1 MDREQVLTTRDFDL
15 SVSNYGATREH
26 QYDLAVLPWGATE
39 PHNYHLPYLTDCI
52 LSHDIAVDAAFKAFE
67 EYGVRA
73 MVLPP
78 VTFGAQNPG
87 QRELAFCV
95 HARYETQRAILTD
108 IVASLRH
115 QGLRKLLIINGHGG
129 NSFKNM
135 IRDLTID
142 FPVFSIATSEWFK
155 MASARDFFENPGDH
169 ADELETSVM
178 MYYHPELVD
187 ISEAGEG
194 KAGGFAI
201 PALKMGSVWIP
212 RNWGKVSTDTGIGDP
227 RTATA
232 EKGQKFVA
240 AVIAKYAEFMR
251 DFLHKDLYE

>member
-1 MDREQVLTTRDFDL
+1 MNTGGIYFNGNVELPGKF
-15 SVSNYGATREH
+15 ATANDAE
-26 QYDLAVLPWGATE
+26 
-39 PHNYHLPYLTDCI
+39 I
-52 LSHDIAVDAAFKAFE
+52 LEEIRKQIAVQMYTGEADWSLIGEVKRNPRMHIPIIGNGDITSGADALRGFE

-108 IVASLRH
+108 IVASLHH

-142 FPVFSIATSEWFK
+142 FPDFTIATSEWFK

-187 ISEAGEG
+187 ISEAG
-194 KAGGFAI
+194 GG
-201 PALKMGSVWIP
+201 
-212 RNWGKVSTDTGIGDP
+212 
-227 RTATA
+227 
-232 EKGQKFVA
+232 
-240 AVIAKYAEFMR
+240 
-251 DFLHKDLYE
+251 